1 MSDPLAPKQFC
12 ELHRSLC
19 ETVVPFRRKF
29 IGEEY
34 PDEIILVCPACV
46 RELRKAGLTR
56 PSKWVGQE
64 CQEVVAPPPCDHR
77 AGRFVVTL
85 IPLQVIYLRAL
96 GFKLHKEEKATS
108 SLLRSTQEV
117 CK

>member
-1 MSDPLAPKQFC
+1 MSDNHDPLAPKQWC
-12 ELHRSLC
+12 ELHRALC
-19 ETVVPFRRKF
+19 ETVIPFRRKF

-34 PDEIILVCPACV
+34 PDEIILVCPVCV

-85 IPLQVIYLRAL
+85 TPLQVIHLRAL
-96 GFKLHKEEKATS
+96 GFKLHEE
-108 SLLRSTQEV
+108 E
-117 CK
+117 